1 MPHRAPPASAPAPG
15 PSGPTGGVAP
25 EVITNWGQ
33 RCCAKDI
40 AELRAALNQMQ
51 RASQSLQG
59 GALQQL
65 GRRTTGGQI
74 ATLVGQLNA
83 ALDAF
88 GNTRDATTA
97 MAALANIRR
106 QLDTLARTVTGT

>member
-1 MPHRAPPASAPAPG
+1 MPPRAPPAPAPT
-15 PSGPTGGVAP
+15 PAVPAGGAAP

-40 AELRAALNQMQ
+40 AELRAALIQTQ
-51 RASQSLQG
+51 RASQGLQG
-59 GALQQL
+59 TALQRL

-74 ATLVGQLNA
+74 GTLVGQLNA

-88 GNTRDATTA
+88 GNTRDAATA
-97 MAALANIRR
+97 TAALANISRG
-106 QLDTLARTVTGT
+106 LDLLARSVTGT